1 MKVWFVNRNLGA
13 VLWLQMK
20 WGFDRGAAE
29 LGYGCAGGMEEE
41 SPVITML
48 AKGVCPG
55 WDPPESSHGYWGEIL
70 QIKWDFSER
79 PQAAASHYGTL
90 CHRASSDIFQ
100 ACNVFTQSIFPSLP
114 DPSEDLLGSHALFW
128 VCHFSNRG
136 AAGTGWEQAVLVP
149 VAQHKK
155 AFTNNE
161 ALKHREWGHVS
172 SLNWGQLC
180 YGKKWAGLGEWG
192 SDLPFACLVEAASK
206 ALGTCFAPA
215 DHLWKKVGSN
225 RAP

>member
-70 QIKWDFSER
+70 QIKWDFCER

-100 ACNVFTQSIFPSLP
+100 ACNVFKQSIFLSLP

-136 AAGTGWEQAVLVP
+136 AAGTGWNRLCWCQWRNT
-149 VAQHKK
+149 KK
-155 AFTNNE
+155 HSQIMKLWNT
-161 ALKHREWGHVS
+161 VS
-172 SLNWGQLC
+172 EDMSAAWIGVSC
-180 YGKKWAGLGEWG
+180 AMERSGPGWG
-192 SDLPFACLVEAASK
+192 SGEVTSPLPV
-206 ALGTCFAPA
+206 
-215 DHLWKKVGSN
+215 
-225 RAP
+225 